1 MEQDRELYGRGY
13 AQVDL
18 DAVISNAIS
27 IKEHIAPETKLIAVV
42 KTDGYGHG
50 SIPLAKAL
58 EKLDFMYGFAVA
70 TEEEALELT
79 EAGIRLP
86 VIILGY
92 TFPYAYEALALQG
105 IEAAVFRY
113 DTLREMSAAAKR
125 TGKSIRVH
133 IKVDTGMGRIGILPE
148 DTGMAFI
155 KTAMETEGIEIA
167 GIFTHF
173 ARADEKDKTSAYGQL
188 RLFREFTEQAKRK
201 LGLKGVLEHCANSAA
216 AMEMPEA
223 NMDAVR
229 AGIILYGL
237 RPSRETDMDQIPLK
251 PALSFF
257 STVIYVKDMPAGCPV
272 SYGGTYVTNRR
283 TRVATVPVGYGDGY
297 PRSLSNKGHVLI
309 KGRKAPIL
317 GKVCMD
323 QLMVDV
329 TEIPGVTEGERVTLI
344 GRDGT
349 EEITAELLGEM
360 SGKFN
365 YELLCGLGKR
375 IPRLYIG
382 G

>member
-58 EKLDFMYGFAVA
+58 EKLEFMYGFAVA

-188 RLFREFTEQAKRK
+188 RLFREFTEQAKRR
-201 LGLKGVLEHCANSAA
+201 LGLKSVLEHCANSAA

-237 RPSRETDMDQIPLK
+237 RPSRETDMDKIPLK

-272 SYGGTYVTNRR
+272 SYGGTYVTNKR